1 MKKVFTLILAG
12 LGFFSA
18 KAVQAQCTVIA
29 SASPY
34 AVCSG
39 DSSQLTTAATVLGT
53 YYTFDFNDSV
63 LPPGWTVSGGATFS
77 ILPACAAPSL
87 DNSPFYWSATSSVT
101 PELQTT
107 DLNVI
112 AGGTINF
119 DFRFKGNSSGSPC
132 ETADQ
137 YNEGVLLEYSTNAG
151 GSWSTVVYLCSV
163 PAGGPWAFVGGYSQT
178 LLALPG
184 STTPGNGNGSCGI
197 FDNWAPY
204 VIPIPPA
211 AQTISTRFRWRQPN
225 SSGSCCDNWGLDN
238 INIAAQPNLY
248 YIWENGLA
256 GFGSTSQTLYNIT
269 NDTCLTVIVN
279 DTTTGYICLDTV
291 CISVDSL
298 PSLMVN
304 YANPFCVGD
313 LVTLDASLSDPNISS
328 YQWDLDHNGTFE
340 VNTPSSVYA
349 ASSNFLTA
357 GNYVITF
364 QGVTGNGCKASLDTV
379 VQVYNNPTV
388 GLTVTDPTVCIY
400 DDADFEALAFLF
412 NASGQS
418 SFVSNYAWD
427 FDFNGTTDASGAA
440 LINTTHHFPGLGTY
454 PVVVTVT
461 SNIGCERTDT
471 VNVTIVDIPHGNIV
485 APQVCGN
492 ENALFSFNNTGLPI
506 SSYSWNFGD
515 GTTTT
520 DVSSNSNPTYLYPSP
535 GIYGITLIASTSDGC
550 LDTLTSLINIDPLP
564 AGTIPNTSVCQG
576 LDETFAFTQ
585 TSADSIVSF
594 NWNFANGIPLTSNL
608 ASPTIEFP
616 FGGPT
621 NVSVIITNQYGCT
634 DTITEPFTVNPTPSA
649 NFGVYPIC
657 ISRFTFD
664 PLVNPNDETVVIDW
678 NLGDGTIMNDVDT
691 SLFNHI
697 YTGPGNYNVT
707 LFITDQYGCTDTS
720 SQQVYVDD
728 SLFIEMPNVLVPS
741 STFGNNQIDMN
752 VVQSAFNLCIDY
764 TYTIFDRWG
773 VQVFQTHNDPYNPDM
788 YCDRCFKG
796 VASNGAPLT
805 PGVYFYVMQGNFNII
820 KSGSITIFE

>member
-12 LGFFSA
+12 LGFIST
-18 KAVQAQCTVIA
+18 KAVHAQCTVVA
-29 SASPY
+29 SANPY
-34 AVCSG
+34 GVCSG
-39 DSSQLTTAATVLGT
+39 DSSQLTTVATVLGT

-77 ILPACAAPSL
+77 TLPACAAPSL
-87 DNSPFYWSATSSVT
+87 DNSPFYWSSTSGVT
-101 PELQTT
+101 PGMETS
-107 DLNVI
+107 DLNVV
-112 AGGTINF
+112 AGGSINF

-137 YNEGVLLEYSTNAG
+137 YNEGVVLEYSTNSG

-184 STTPGNGNGSCGI
+184 SATPGNGNGSCGI

-204 VIPIPPA
+204 VIPIPLA
-211 AQTISTRFRWRQPN
+211 AQTVSTRFRWRQPN
-225 SSGSCCDNWGLDN
+225 SSGACCDNWGLDN

-256 GFGSTSQTLYNIT
+256 GFGSTTQTLYNIT

-279 DTTTGYICLDTV
+279 DTTTGFICLDTV

-340 VNTPSSVYA
+340 VNTPSSIYA
-349 ASSNFLTA
+349 ASSNFTTA

-364 QGVTGNGCKASLDTV
+364 QGITGNGCHASLDTV
-379 VQVYNNPTV
+379 VQVYNNPTI

-400 DDADFEALAFLF
+400 DDASFEALAFLF

-418 SFVSNYAWD
+418 SFVNNYAWD
-427 FDFNGTTDASGAA
+427 FDFNGTTDATGTS
-440 LINTTHHFPGLGTY
+440 LTNTTHHFPGLGTY

-461 SNIGCERTDT
+461 SNIGCVTTDT
-471 VNVTIVDIPHGNIV
+471 VNVNIVDIPQGNIV

-492 ENALFSFNNTGLPI
+492 EPALFTFNNTGLPVN
-506 SSYSWNFGD
+506 SYNWNFGD
-515 GTTTT
+515 LTTTS
-520 DVSSNSNPTYLYPSP
+520 DISSNSTPTYLYPSP

-564 AGTIPNTSVCQG
+564 AGTIPNTNVCQG

-585 TSADSIVSF
+585 TSTDSIVSY
-594 NWNFANGIPLTSNL
+594 NWNFANGTPLTSNL
-608 ASPTIEFP
+608 PDPVVEFP
-616 FGGPT
+616 FGGPI

-634 DTITEPFTVNPTPSA
+634 DTISEPFMVNPTPSA

-664 PLVNPNDETVVIDW
+664 PLVTPNDETVVIDW
-678 NLGDGTIMNDVDT
+678 NLGDGTLLNDADT

-707 LFITDQYGCTDTS
+707 LFITDQFGCTDTS
-720 SQQVYVDD
+720 TQQVYVDD

-741 STFGNNQIDMN
+741 SAFGNNQVDMN
-752 VVQSAFNLCIDY
+752 VVQPAFNLCIDY

-788 YCDRCFKG
+788 YCDHCFKG
-796 VASNGAPLT
+796 VASNGAALT